1 MNLVIQ
7 QYSVEEGKP
16 RDGPNCAIPRE
27 HIPSWDNLAHW
38 AGQQIL
44 EEGKTKEPFQHAI
57 ESFIIA
63 YSDHRGFKL
72 PKVCLAS
79 DFFFFSLC
87 RWPIGVGSG
96 PGRNQIP
103 EGYFLAADMSPPLP
117 LPPTASHCPAIF
129 FLGRGFI
136 S

>member
-79 DFFFFSLC
+79 DFFFFLSLSLANRGGFRSRSQPNSRRLFLGC
-87 RWPIGVGSG
+87 RHVTPPS
-96 PGRNQIP
+96 
-103 EGYFLAADMSPPLP
+103 SPPHGVSLP
-117 LPPTASHCPAIF
+117 RDF